1 MPDWAAITAVATIIS
16 GLAVVGSLLT
26 VAFQLQ
32 KQGQEDF
39 VAATSGLFDTWLD
52 DDFQRAV
59 QWVLYDLTQS
69 TWRTFIAAHHG
80 KYGER
85 AFIRVGSYFN
95 RTGYLVTNRLLGGH
109 EQYLLDSVAGRAIEV
124 WQKIE
129 PLVLEARLVQNST
142 LFQDYQR
149 MLPECYACYVPNQ
162 PIPFRIQEGAADAA
176 RDASESASELSR
188 DRR

>member
-16 GLAVVGSLLT
+16 GLAVVGSLLA

-39 VAATSGLFDTWLD
+39 VAATSSLFDTWLD
-52 DDFQRAV
+52 DDFQRAM
-59 QWVLYDLTQS
+59 QWVLYDLTQC
-69 TWRTFIAAHHG
+69 TWRTFLAAHRG

-95 RTGYLVTNRLLGGH
+95 RTGYLVTHKLMGGH
-109 EQYLLDSVAGRAIEV
+109 EQYILDSVAGRAIEV

-142 LFQDYQR
+142 LFQDFQM
-149 MLPECYACYVPNQ
+149 MLPECYACYVPTQ
-162 PIPFRIQEGAADAA
+162 PIPLGIQEGAAG
-176 RDASESASELSR
+176 DASESASALSR